1 MLAAE
6 DIQLQV
12 AVLAHGAWI
21 SIDGRRAMVAA
32 QTVAVVKAALGML

>member
-12 AVLAHGAWI
+12 AVLAHGGE
-21 SIDGRRAMVAA
+21 SRSVECVAMVAA
-32 QTVAVVKAALGML
+32 QTVTAVDAALGML